1 MNYSFK
7 RRRILIDP
15 VQFRL
20 FAVHFLHIVIIL
32 VVFAATLFV
41 PLMMQLGSETLSWVE
56 KEEVANQFLALH
68 RRVWPPLIAVF
79 VLLVIHLVVFSHR
92 IVGPLVRFRMIF
104 KAIAEGNLTVRS
116 TIRKHDY
123 LQKEADGIQE
133 MVDSL
138 RTKFKGIEEQSGE
151 VREGVAELKRA
162 VASGSVED
170 MKRNLK
176 GLEAQMERLKAYVDQ
191 FRTTP

>member
-1 MNYSFK
+1 MKFTNK
-7 RRRILIDP
+7 RRRILIDS
-15 VQFRL
+15 VQYRF
-20 FAVHFLHIVIIL
+20 FAVNFAHILIIL
-32 VVFAATLFV
+32 LVFATTLFV
-41 PLMMQLGSETLSWVE
+41 PLMIQLGSETLSWVE

-68 RRVWPPLIAVF
+68 TQVWPPLLAIF
-79 VLLVIHLVVFSHR
+79 VLLSIHLVLFSHR
-92 IVGPLVRFRMIF
+92 IAGPLVRFRMIF

-123 LQKEADGIQE
+123 LQKEANCIQE
-133 MVDSL
+133 MVSSL
-138 RTKFKGIEEQSGE
+138 RMKVKGIEEHSGE
-151 VREGVAELKRA
+151 VREGLAELKKA

-176 GLEAQMERLKAYVDQ
+176 SLEGQMERLKANVDQ

>member
-7 RRRILIDP
+7 RRRILIDS
-15 VQFRL
+15 VQLRF
-20 FAVHFLHIVIIL
+20 FGVNFLHILIIL

-41 PLMMQLGSETLSWVE
+41 PLMIQLESETLSWVE
-56 KEEVANQFLALH
+56 REQVANQFLALH
-68 RRVWPPLIAVF
+68 TQVWPPLLAIF
-79 VLLVIHLVVFSHR
+79 VLLAVHLIVFSHR

-104 KAIAEGNLTVRS
+104 KEIAEGNLTVRS
-116 TIRKHDY
+116 AIRKHDY
-123 LQKEADGIQE
+123 LQKEADCIQE
-133 MVDSL
+133 MVSSL
-138 RTKFKGIEEQSGE
+138 RTKVKGIEEQHGE
-151 VREGVAELKRA
+151 MREGLAELKRA

>member
-1 MNYSFK
+1 MKFAFK
-7 RRRILIDP
+7 RRHILIDS
-15 VQFRL
+15 VQFRF
-20 FAVHFLHIVIIL
+20 FAVNFLHILIIL
-32 VVFAATLFV
+32 LVFAATLFV

-68 RRVWPPLIAVF
+68 TKLWPPLLAIL
-79 VLLVIHLVVFSHR
+79 VLLSIHLVVFSHR
-92 IVGPLVRFRMIF
+92 VVGPLVRFRMIF

-123 LQKEADGIQE
+123 LQKEADCIQE
-133 MVDSL
+133 MVSSL
-138 RTKFKGIEEQSGE
+138 RMKVKGIEEQSGE
-151 VREGVAELKRA
+151 VREGVAELKKA

-176 GLEAQMERLKAYVDQ
+176 GLEVQMERLKAYVDQ

>member
-1 MNYSFK
+1 MKLAFK
-7 RRRILIDP
+7 RRHILIDS
-15 VQFRL
+15 VQFRF
-20 FAVHFLHIVIIL
+20 FAVNFLHILIIL
-32 VVFAATLFV
+32 LVFAATLFV
-41 PLMMQLGSETLSWVE
+41 PLMMQLESETLSWVE

-68 RRVWPPLIAVF
+68 TKLWPPLLAIL
-79 VLLVIHLVVFSHR
+79 VLLSIHLVVFSHR

-123 LQKEADGIQE
+123 LQKEADCIQE

-138 RTKFKGIEEQSGE
+138 RTKVKGIEERSGE
-151 VREGVAELKRA
+151 VREGLAELKKA

-176 GLEAQMERLKAYVDQ
+176 GLEGQMERLKAYVDQ
-191 FRTTP
+191 FRTIP

>member
-1 MNYSFK
+1 MKLAFK
-7 RRRILIDP
+7 RRRILIDS
-15 VQFRL
+15 VQLRF
-20 FAVHFLHIVIIL
+20 FAVNFLHILIIL
-32 VVFAATLFV
+32 LVFAATLFV

-68 RRVWPPLIAVF
+68 TKLWPPLLAIL
-79 VLLVIHLVVFSHR
+79 VLLSIHLVVFSHR
-92 IVGPLVRFRMIF
+92 IVGPLVRFRIIF

-116 TIRKHDY
+116 TIRKHDC
-123 LQKEADGIQE
+123 LQKEADCIQE
-133 MVDSL
+133 MVSSL
-138 RTKFKGIEEQSGE
+138 RMKVKGIEEQSGE
-151 VREGVAELKRA
+151 VREGLAELKKA

-176 GLEAQMERLKAYVDQ
+176 SLEGQMERLKAYVDQ

>member
-1 MNYSFK
+1 MKFAFK
-7 RRRILIDP
+7 RRHILIDS
-15 VQFRL
+15 VQFRF
-20 FAVHFLHIVIIL
+20 FAVNFLHILIIL
-32 VVFAATLFV
+32 LVFAATLFV

-68 RRVWPPLIAVF
+68 TKLWPPLLAIL
-79 VLLVIHLVVFSHR
+79 VLLSIHLVVFSHR

-123 LQKEADGIQE
+123 LQKEADCIQE
-133 MVDSL
+133 MVSSL
-138 RTKFKGIEEQSGE
+138 RMKVKGIEEQSGE
-151 VREGVAELKRA
+151 VREGVAELKKA

-176 GLEAQMERLKAYVDQ
+176 SLEGQMERLKAYVDQ